1 MSAPT
6 QNTEKMT
13 EFLSPSFLLSQFTHS
28 DTATRK
34 GIDNRIEPDS
44 EEAFYL
50 KRLCLTILEPVVSKF
65 GRIHIT
71 SGYRSPEL
79 NKVLGG
85 AKESYH
91 MKGMAVDFTVPGV
104 SALEVCKFIKLQ
116 GLEYDEL
123 IHEHGRWIHVACAET
138 AGHPLREE
146 LTAYRASQ
154 GSSTQYKQGLHN
166 V

>member
-1 MSAPT
+1 MSAP
-6 QNTEKMT
+6 NKDTEKMT
-13 EFLSPSFLLSQFTHS
+13 ECLSPNFLLSDFTHS

-50 KRLCLTILEPVVSKF
+50 KRLCLSILEPVLAKF
-65 GRIHIT
+65 GHIQIT

-79 NKVLGG
+79 NQMIGG
-85 AKESYH
+85 AKGSYH
-91 MKGMAVDFTVPGV
+91 TKGMAVDFVIHGV
-104 SALEVCKFIKLQ
+104 TPLKICEFIKSE

-123 IHEHGRWIHVACAET
+123 IHEHGRWVHVACAGT
-138 AGHPLREE
+138 AGRPLRGT
-146 LTAYRASQ
+146 LTAYRASK
-154 GSSTQYKQGLHN
+154 GGKTQYKQGLHH